1 MFVEII
7 SLIFLVTSVFFI
19 IEIIVQKSVY
29 KTRKNFPWLITSKDE
44 LPTLS
49 ENGLKKFIPNGFDP
63 ELGWVRKPL
72 TSNQESGKN
81 GSTNWSIDKN
91 GARTNPSFEN
101 LNSKISCY
109 GDSFTF
115 SRQVDDNQTWIHY
128 LSKLTNSNV
137 LNFGVGNYG
146 LDQSFLRLKREFPK
160 NKTELVI
167 IAVVPETI
175 CRILSIWKHYY
186 EYGNTFAFKPKFI
199 LENEKLCQI
208 KNPINAESKF
218 FEYEKFIDFIQK
230 NDYFYKNKFLKEKIS
245 FPYCITIL
253 KNFKRNTGIIS
264 WQKKIDNRKKNNMN
278 FSDIEWNPMSII
290 MEINMS
296 WKIRLFKDKSACKLL
311 KMILCEYVNFS
322 KIMNFKP
329 IFIFLPQKDDLE
341 FVRNHHYFFKNLYE
355 ELKLIDDLIVI
366 DIIDEL
372 LSESK
377 LNDLYSDENNYGGHF
392 SNYGNQVVS
401 NLIFSKLTNLNLLNT

>member
-311 KMILCEYVNFS
+311 KMILCEYVDFS

>member
-7 SLIFLVTSVFFI
+7 SLIFLVTSIFFI
-19 IEIIVQKSVY
+19 IEILVQKSVHR
-29 KTRKNFPWLITSKDE
+29 TRKNFPWLITSKDE
-44 LPTLS
+44 LPSLS
-49 ENGLKKFIPNGFDP
+49 ESGLKKFIPNGFDP

-72 TSNQESGKN
+72 TSNQENGKN
-81 GSTNWSIDKN
+81 GPTNWSINKN
-91 GARTNPSFEN
+91 GARTNPSFEK
-101 LNSKISCY
+101 LSSKISCY

-115 SRQVDDNQTWIHY
+115 SRQVDDNQTWAHY

-175 CRILSIWKHYY
+175 CRILSVWKHYY

-208 KNPINAESKF
+208 KNPINTESKF

-311 KMILCEYVNFS
+311 KMILCEYVDFS

-355 ELKLIDDLIVI
+355 ELKLIDNLIVI